1 MNMITNELIALL
13 TFLLPGFI
21 TSFLF
26 YTLTSFP
33 KKSEFEAVVIAL
45 IYTVIINAIV
55 ELLGIGFIAIGKLF
69 TIGEWDQ
76 LSKTVWSIIIAL
88 FIGLLW
94 SYLSNNDC
102 IHKFLRKT
110 RITTQTSYPSEWY
123 GTFTETKRYII
134 LDLKDERR
142 IMGWPAE
149 WPDDPD
155 KGHFVLED
163 ARWLIVDQDGKSSAI
178 PLETIDKIVIAVHN
192 VEMVEFVKDDEALGG
207 DDNGS

>member
-1 MNMITNELIALL
+1 MNIITNELIALL

-26 YTLTSFP
+26 YSLTSFS

-55 ELLGIGFIAIGKLF
+55 ELLGMGFIAIGSQ
-69 TIGEWDQ
+69 TAIGEWNQ
-76 LSKTVWSIIIAL
+76 LSKTVCSIIIAF

-94 SYLSNNDC
+94 SYLFNNDR
-102 IHKFLRKT
+102 IHKFLRKMK
-110 RITTQTSYPSEWY
+110 ITNKTSYPSEWY
-123 GTFTETKRYII
+123 GTFSETKLYVI

-142 IMGWPAE
+142 VMGWPAE
-149 WPDDPD
+149 WPDDPE

-163 ARWLIVDQDGKSSAI
+163 AKWLIVDKDGKLSAI

-192 VEMVEFVKDDEALGG
+192 IEMVEFVQDDEALGG
-207 DDNGS
+207 NHNES

>member
-1 MNMITNELIALL
+1 MNIITNELIALL

-26 YTLTSFP
+26 YSLTSFP

-55 ELLGIGFIAIGKLF
+55 ELLGMGLIFIGNRIAIG
-69 TIGEWDQ
+69 EWNQ
-76 LSKTVWSIIIAL
+76 LAKTGCSIITAL
-88 FIGLLW
+88 VIGLLW
-94 SYLSNNDC
+94 SYLFNNDR

-110 RITTQTSYPSEWY
+110 KITNKTSYPSEWY
-123 GTFTETKRYII
+123 GTFSETKSYVI

-142 IMGWPAE
+142 IMGWPVE
-149 WPDDPD
+149 WPDDPG

-163 ARWLIVDQDGKSSAI
+163 VRWLIVDLDGKSSAI
-178 PLETIDKIVIAVHN
+178 PLETIDKIVIAVQN
-192 VEMVEFVKDDEALGG
+192 IEMVEFVKDDEALGG
-207 DDNGS
+207 NYNEP